1 MTDILSSPTIKS
13 GNVLALLDTL
23 YASGFASASPST
35 PMLEGRTMHTL
46 YAVSFIVYVSNCMC
60 DWFHVWATL
69 RGMVTSFPLENWLV
83 ISLVVTV
90 VAGSMLTWLLLVLCM
105 ENAFAHRLDVT
116 QYRSGFSL
124 IWEALIEW
132 IQAFNN
138 FRVAFL
144 VMLLH
149 DAPITLLNFFFIASC
164 RCAGPYVLPWSLLIS
179 SLSSVVSLSWRI
191 TMLYFAYRRMLCAL
205 KSEAN
210 VKVARHSKLMEH
222 LQWATDYRN
231 GGRLEEYDELWPV
244 RWARCRIFSKPEN
257 AVGSPFAGSNTRKDT
272 YVQWITL
279 FLLSTLPVCGA
290 VLLCIKRSAK
300 FVICVILSVTYYFI
314 FFGICCIPCCYHYT
328 CRQHSFYHR
337 HKCSRTFIRCCSH
350 IFHFTVLIVSLLGT
364 VSLIVLNFILLSSV
378 HIIGSNTLPP
388 EIDQICI
395 TLLPTSR
402 SIHAAVL
409 PSPVL
414 PFHSLE
420 QNVNMVFLPDDKKA
434 STVCKSLWKDGEFG
448 IGLRRKEA
456 GPWQTRRRFNNR
468 LIAVATQVIM
478 NNTIPEEAYL
488 ELRFDHALMLELGPL
503 HDHMFA
509 CVRGE
514 QSGWQFISHLHHTS
528 WPYFL
533 GCRQNWRFIEKNLIE
548 CFNIKSRISQ
558 RRHHARRE
566 HRRRRDERKGK
577 FD

>member
-1 MTDILSSPTIKS
+1 MACTEELVQTPLTADSRVFFASIMHL
-13 GNVLALLDTL
+13 NLDTL
-23 YASGFASASPST
+23 KLSG
-35 PMLEGRTMHTL
+35 TL
-46 YAVSFIVYVSNCMC
+46 FSSF
-60 DWFHVWATL
+60 
-69 RGMVTSFPLENWLV
+69 
-83 ISLVVTV
+83 
-90 VAGSMLTWLLLVLCM
+90 
-105 ENAFAHRLDVT
+105 
-116 QYRSGFSL
+116 
-124 IWEALIEW
+124 
-132 IQAFNN
+132 
-138 FRVAFL
+138 
-144 VMLLH
+144 
-149 DAPITLLNFFFIASC
+149 
-164 RCAGPYVLPWSLLIS
+164 
-179 SLSSVVSLSWRI
+179 
-191 TMLYFAYRRMLCAL
+191 
-205 KSEAN
+205 
-210 VKVARHSKLMEH
+210 
-222 LQWATDYRN
+222 RN

-244 RWARCRIFSKPEN
+244 RWARCRIFSNPEDALRSTF
-257 AVGSPFAGSNTRKDT
+257 AVSSMVIYFRICYQRDDEGMSSCSVR
-272 YVQWITL
+272 L
-279 FLLSTLPVCGA
+279 CGYFFRPWS
-290 VLLCIKRSAK
+290 VK
-300 FVICVILSVTYYFI
+300 FVICVILSLTHYFI
-314 FFGICCIPCCYHYT
+314 FFGVCCIPCCYHYS

-337 HKCSRTFIRCCSH
+337 HKCSRTFIRCCSN

-378 HIIGSNTLPP
+378 HIIGSNTFPP
-388 EIDQICI
+388 EIDQVSLMKISPVSILILFHFIFFCFSICI

-420 QNVNMVFLPDDKKA
+420 QNVNRIFLPNDKKA

-448 IGLRRKEA
+448 IGFRRKEA

-509 CVRGE
+509 CVRGK

-548 CFNIKSRISQ
+548 CFNIRSRISQ
-558 RRHHARRE
+558 QRHHAWRE
-566 HRRRRDERKGK
+566 HRRRRNERKGK